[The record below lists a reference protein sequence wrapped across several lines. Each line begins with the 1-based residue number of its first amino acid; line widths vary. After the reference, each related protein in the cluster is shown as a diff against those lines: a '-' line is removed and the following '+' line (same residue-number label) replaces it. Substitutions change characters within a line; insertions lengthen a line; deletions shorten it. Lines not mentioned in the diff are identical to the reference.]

1 MISEQ
6 QRARDEAEKK
16 VHALSRRMDH
26 LERAR
31 REEEAPLLEAAF
43 QKKVCSSTLPTPCI
57 LLDICHPSV
66 VHRLCILDHVEEQNG
81 QSLHLSFSTAR
92 NTVGFVGKSLL
103 VIELTGYR
111 HHVQPRM

>member
-1 MISEQ
+1 MLCQQVISEQ

-43 QKKVCSSTLPTPCI
+43 QEKVRPT
-57 LLDICHPSV
+57 
-66 VHRLCILDHVEEQNG
+66 
-81 QSLHLSFSTAR
+81 LHLRCSMPLSYSCAR
-92 NTVGFVGKSLL
+92 M
-103 VIELTGYR
+103 
-111 HHVQPRM
+111 Q

>member
-1 MISEQ
+1 MLCQQVILEQ

-43 QKKVCSSTLPTPCI
+43 QEKVRANTSPALLNASVLQLCENAVNCTPLRTFAFTSSRT
-57 LLDICHPSV
+57 
-66 VHRLCILDHVEEQNG
+66 
-81 QSLHLSFSTAR
+81 
-92 NTVGFVGKSLL
+92 
-103 VIELTGYR
+103 
-111 HHVQPRM
+111 

>member
-43 QKKVCSSTLPTPCI
+43 QKKVQTSTFPTSCMWIATCI
-57 LLDICHPSV
+57 M
-66 VHRLCILDHVEEQNG
+66 HRLCIVRAHLKELV
-81 QSLHLSFSTAR
+81 QSLHL
-92 NTVGFVGKSLL
+92 V
-103 VIELTGYR
+103 
-111 HHVQPRM
+111 

>member
-43 QKKVCSSTLPTPCI
+43 QKKVRATVSPALITATCPEAAQQCKHAADFAFYSTHDCV
-57 LLDICHPSV
+57 S
-66 VHRLCILDHVEEQNG
+66 Q
-81 QSLHLSFSTAR
+81 
-92 NTVGFVGKSLL
+92 
-103 VIELTGYR
+103 
-111 HHVQPRM
+111 QPGWAQQCMIMGRAATEHS